1 MKKTADVIIIG
12 GGINGCATAYYLAK
26 RGIKDVLVL
35 EADDSIGHGGSSRN
49 GDFYMVSYRD
59 PNLEKTNDIYEGA
72 ADYIRNFDVSRRDMV
87 KFIIGTI
94 GEIDAPLTPS
104 AIGSRSFTHYMC
116 NCTEDMLRKDREE
129 VLDATVESIRE
140 LAPLIES
147 AVGQNYLCVVGNQK
161 QINEAADLFDEIKP
175 LIG

>member
-1 MKKTADVIIIG
+1 MQ
-12 GGINGCATAYYLAK
+12 
-26 RGIKDVLVL
+26 
-35 EADDSIGHGGSSRN
+35 
-49 GDFYMVSYRD
+49 
-59 PNLEKTNDIYEGA
+59 
-72 ADYIRNFDVSRRDMV
+72 
-87 KFIIGTI
+87 
-94 GEIDAPLTPS
+94 
-104 AIGSRSFTHYMC
+104 
-116 NCTEDMLRKDREE
+116 DREE

>member
-1 MKKTADVIIIG
+1 MKRLT
-12 GGINGCATAYYLAK
+12 
-26 RGIKDVLVL
+26 
-35 EADDSIGHGGSSRN
+35 
-49 GDFYMVSYRD
+49 
-59 PNLEKTNDIYEGA
+59 IYEGA
-72 ADYIRNFDVSRRDMV
+72 ADYIRNFNVSRRDMV

>member
-1 MKKTADVIIIG
+1 
-12 GGINGCATAYYLAK
+12 
-26 RGIKDVLVL
+26 
-35 EADDSIGHGGSSRN
+35 
-49 GDFYMVSYRD
+49 
-59 PNLEKTNDIYEGA
+59 
-72 ADYIRNFDVSRRDMV
+72 
-87 KFIIGTI
+87 
-94 GEIDAPLTPS
+94 
-104 AIGSRSFTHYMC
+104 MC

-147 AVGQNYLCVVGNQK
+147 AVVQNYLCVVGNQK